1 MTKGAYDVQ
10 PGGGPQVQDQS
21 YRACASA
28 LLVFIL
34 LCLILIL
41 APWLWKMGGNGT
53 DKIQAYERS
62 GEEGRPTT
70 EFPKQSVIS
79 QPYPKTT
86 KQWHRKSSQS
96 PINGVTTISSSPT
109 EDTKEDLSEA
119 IQFGRLS
126 QNTTNETTTI
136 STKIY
141 GETNEDIWKTA
152 SISRPS
158 VSPISSRASV
168 STTTTAGPIED
179 NLETASSSKYS
190 QTIVTASTPIVR
202 ETDGSSLEIIQY
214 ERSSQSKIDET
225 TITNLM
231 TENIFEQDTQ
241 NTINVTSTSTP
252 TTEKTNGDILE
263 PVYSQ
268 IYSQSRSNGT
278 TTPTPT
284 SEDILEPVYSQIYL
298 QSRNNGTTTSTP
310 TSEAILEP
318 VYSLIHS
325 QSTTDGTTNSTST
338 SGDTLEP
345 VYSQIY
351 SQSRSNGTTTPTPT
365 SEDILEP
372 VYSKM
377 YFQST
382 TTILAPTTKETDEGT
397 LENKPYARLSLN
409 TVNETI
415 TVSTITTEETNE
427 DISKTTD
434 KNSPKLSTSQT
445 LESIETLPNNSFTSL
460 YSSSFTTKTLTNES
474 AMAVKTSHS
483 LPITVA
489 YTDQTTN
496 TPITTLQYTTH
507 LTEVLSGRTSDHYP
521 TYYFSR
527 TPPETSTGPQEIKES
542 HTYRQFQN
550 ASYYE
555 YSNSLENTTE
565 FSVFDHKIDSTPLTR
580 VDIDDEREPT
590 EFDESEESE
599 YMSSNMLEA
608 ENSSIPIVISSTAP
622 TISYDDSIRST
633 TNPSSSP
640 STTKTMDVMEEIS
653 PTIKETNT
661 VCNSS
666 ECKMLASRMLSLMNH
681 DTDRCEDFYEYA
693 CGGLRS
699 NQALLEDD
707 STEDVWRRIRR
718 YSIHLSWV
726 KIPLSR
732 RLQTIMAAYL
742 ERSHAH
748 YMRSQRPHAH
758 HRSLSSPD
766 HRKNSQPWPASI
778 GGKSCLLFLGVLGA
792 HVGVLN
798 PWKSHVFVSP
808 DGMEKIDES
817 SNSAFRKFRS
827 MYSSCMS
834 YEEINETVRVD
845 QARNVL
851 NEVGWI
857 QNKTSWDFTQL
868 IYDLLIRHSSPLF
881 DVMLDV
887 NGRNPSKFS
896 LKLVTPVHKS
906 FFRSE
911 LPADVQRCRP
921 NSQKYDSNFINMSAI
936 YDKYSECE
944 VRHSLLSK
952 EYELMTVDELQTT
965 FSLVDWK
972 ILFSK
977 LLDRPIS
984 PDLQV
989 QVYFKSYFSSL
1000 FSELPHMDERILLA
1014 MFAHDLYVDLVQP
1027 RSPCGLDGY
1036 CLRVASALME
1046 DVSSAL
1052 YLNTYHPDE
1061 LATRQ
1066 GTMLE
1071 VFEHLR
1077 RKMGEQLSV
1086 ADWMTDASR
1095 SATVVKLNNLTLAM
1109 DGGLSVFGNDTFLNQ
1124 RLEGVDVDE
1133 SNYFINAIQLQKK
1146 YRRLM
1151 YSVYDKDPSQPEQM
1165 SQLNAQS
1172 ILQRFL
1178 CKWLQEG
1185 SMNIPFLDTVVPYA
1199 MTPSHP
1205 EDEAYPWFAKM
1216 ADLGTLIARQISL
1229 HYDATA
1235 IPFGLLQEPFYHITY
1250 PRYTLMAGIGNVIAH
1265 EISHH
1270 FDNAGIQYG
1279 PEGKGSELLSK
1290 DNDEMTT
1297 YTLMEDC
1304 YSNQFTYSRNWT
1316 LPDERVVGLKLN
1328 PELSMNERI
1337 ADQIALQLALEAYR
1351 DTNFG
1356 MTENVLP
1363 WLDMD
1368 KKQLYF
1374 LSLAQ
1379 VPSCIQ
1385 YSASSAQLKSSG
1397 MGQFCIRNLPIPFW
1411 SRVNTFLSNSN
1422 YFSSSFN
1429 CAEGTT
1435 MNPEYKCE
1443 AFPKL
1448 SA

>member
-1 MTKGAYDVQ
+1 MENHPPYTRLNFEPQSLWHRQYCESSALDHAVTRAGGRTMAKGAYDVQ
-10 PGGGPQVQDQS
+10 PGGGPQVQDHS
-21 YRACASA
+21 YRACAVA
-28 LLVFIL
+28 MLVFIL

-53 DKIQAYERS
+53 DKTQAYERS
-62 GEEGRPTT
+62 GEEGRTTT
-70 EFPKQSVIS
+70 EFPKQSYIS
-79 QPYPKTT
+79 QTYPKPT

-96 PINGVTTISSSPT
+96 PINGVTTISSSTT

-136 STKIY
+136 STKTY
-141 GETNEDIWKTA
+141 GETNEDTWKTT
-152 SISRPS
+152 SSSRPS
-158 VSPISSRASV
+158 
-168 STTTTAGPIED
+168 
-179 NLETASSSKYS
+179 
-190 QTIVTASTPIVR
+190 
-202 ETDGSSLEIIQY
+202 
-214 ERSSQSKIDET
+214 
-225 TITNLM
+225 
-231 TENIFEQDTQ
+231 
-241 NTINVTSTSTP
+241 
-252 TTEKTNGDILE
+252 
-263 PVYSQ
+263 
-268 IYSQSRSNGT
+268 
-278 TTPTPT
+278 
-284 SEDILEPVYSQIYL
+284 
-298 QSRNNGTTTSTP
+298 
-310 TSEAILEP
+310 
-318 VYSLIHS
+318 
-325 QSTTDGTTNSTST
+325 
-338 SGDTLEP
+338 
-345 VYSQIY
+345 
-351 SQSRSNGTTTPTPT
+351 
-365 SEDILEP
+365 
-372 VYSKM
+372 
-377 YFQST
+377 ST

-397 LENKPYARLSLN
+397 SENIPYGRLSLN

-434 KNSPKLSTSQT
+434 KNSPKLATSQT
-445 LESIETLPNNSFTSL
+445 RESIETLPNNSFISL

-474 AMAVKTSHS
+474 AVAVETSHS

-489 YTDQTTN
+489 DTDNTTN
-496 TPITTLQYTTH
+496 TPIPALQYTTTP
-507 LTEVLSGRTSDHYP
+507 LTEALSGRTSDHDP

-527 TPPETSTGPQEIKES
+527 TPPVTSTGSQEIKES
-542 HTYRQFQN
+542 RKYRQFQN

-555 YSNSLENTTE
+555 YSNSLGNTTE
-565 FSVFDHKIDSTPLTR
+565 FSVFDHKIEPTPLTR

-599 YMSSNMLEA
+599 NMSSYMSEA
-608 ENSSIPIVISSTAP
+608 ESSSIPSVNFSTAP

-640 STTKTMDVMEEIS
+640 STTKTMDVIEEIS
-653 PTIKETNT
+653 PTIEETNT

-718 YSIHLSWV
+718 HHHVTNLTSYINQLLFKLETHLPYQGTTSTYLG
-726 KIPLSR
+726 PLSR
-732 RLQTIMAAYL
+732 LLQPIMAAYL

-748 YMRSQRPHAH
+748 YMRSGQFMVPMTPCSPLIPVITRPLEKTPALVSF
-758 HRSLSSPD
+758 HRCEELSPLSGNAG
-766 HRKNSQPWPASI
+766 R
-778 GGKSCLLFLGVLGA
+778 
-792 HVGVLN
+792 
-798 PWKSHVFVSP
+798 SH
-808 DGMEKIDES
+808 GMEKIDES

-834 YEEINETVRVD
+834 YEEINETARVD

-896 LKLVTPVHKS
+896 LKLVTPIHKS

-921 NSQKYDSNFINMSAI
+921 NSQKYDRNFINMSAI
-936 YDKYSECE
+936 YDKYSECTGDFPPEGE

-952 EYELMTVDELQTT
+952 EYELMTVDELQTA

-1061 LATRQ
+1061 LASRQ

-1124 RLEGVDVDE
+1124 RLAGVDVDE
-1133 SNYFINAIQLQKK
+1133 SNYFINSIQLQKR
-1146 YRRLM
+1146 YRQLM

-1172 ILQRFL
+1172 ILKRFI

-1304 YSNQFTYSRNWT
+1304 YSNLFTYSRNWT

-1379 VPSCIQ
+1379 EKPPPVHPTEIRTSI
-1385 YSASSAQLKSSG
+1385 SPSSAVGL
-1397 MGQFCIRNLPIPFW
+1397 
-1411 SRVNTFLSNSN
+1411 NTTSALAN
-1422 YFSSSFN
+1422 YATE
-1429 CAEGTT
+1429 AEGVVGVDNGRHDSIVRVFPLSKRNGKPHTVRIRYYAAT
-1435 MNPEYKCE
+1435 MVLRRLLVYAAP
-1443 AFPKL
+1443 
-1448 SA
+1448 